1 MSQTVRRSDG
11 PTVHLI
17 PHTHWDREWYLPLVL
32 FQARLVPI
40 IDAALDLLERDPA
53 QRVTL
58 DGQTVLLEDYFTLRP
73 DARDRL
79 RSHVERGALEIGP
92 WYVLADELIPSGE
105 SLVRN
110 LLEGSAD
117 CADLGGRSDVLY
129 SPDAFGH
136 PAVLPSLAREFKLF
150 AGALWRGLGN
160 PVGKDQDLYRWIAP
174 DGAELAVYHLPPAGY
189 ETGNSLRYGSSR
201 WQELVDALGSRAVTD
216 QVAIFAGA
224 DHHEIP
230 DLAALRDE
238 HTGTRIS
245 TLGVFLRS
253 VEGAKG
259 SPVRGELRR
268 TGHTWVLQGVHGTRS
283 RMKREHGRAELTL
296 ARLTEPL
303 VALGGSTGLHPA
315 LRRAWRLLI
324 QSQFHDTIGGCSVDP
339 VSTTQALRLRDVTL
353 LARETAAGALDA
365 LTGHD
370 PDIARETK
378 DAREALILWNPLP
391 VSRNGIVTA
400 ELRFFRRD
408 AIVGPPDGRTAR
420 EAAGYQPFALEIG
433 AEPIPVQVLAV
444 SQAMD
449 RLLARRHSPDQDEVD
464 RVFIAFEAPPVRGLG
479 VETLRVTPALHILSG
494 DGVKVTSGRVS
505 NGLVDVRISAV
516 GVIDVTDRES
526 GEHYPALLALEDET
540 DVGDTYTFSRGPG
553 RAIRGGRPVS
563 QSVLAAGPLIGAVE
577 TRWELAA
584 ATGGTILVRQV
595 VVLHRDSSLVRIR
608 LDIENEADDHRLRA
622 RFPVDA
628 GHEAVSGAAFGFER
642 RAPVA
647 PLRTPGLIERPV
659 LTAPAHRYVAAGDGR
674 RGLAILAP
682 GLFEYEWT
690 DDHDL
695 LVTLVR
701 SVGELS
707 RDSLPERPGHAGWPE
722 AVPLAQERGPHR
734 IDLVI
739 APIGGNSID
748 RPDLVEKLWEQ
759 AFLPLQARH
768 YRTFSGLESSEG
780 FTLEGEGLVAS
791 AVKPGPDGMI
801 VLRCWNARETAVD
814 GAWVTALP
822 MERAVLMRADET
834 IVEELGLDQGSVRFR
849 ASPRA
854 MVTVGVLVTRRFISP
869 AE

>member
-1 MSQTVRRSDG
+1 MSQTVTRSDS

-17 PHTHWDREWYLPLVL
+17 PHTHWDREWYLPLPL
-32 FQARLVPI
+32 FQARVVPI

-58 DGQTVLLEDYFTLRP
+58 DGQTVLLEDYFTFRP
-73 DARDRL
+73 DARDRV
-79 RSHVERGALEIGP
+79 RAQVERGALEIGP

-110 LLEGSAD
+110 LLQGSAD
-117 CADLGGRSDVLY
+117 CAELGGRSNVLY

-150 AGALWRGLGN
+150 AGALWRGMGN
-160 PVGKDQDLYRWIAP
+160 PAGKDQDLYRWIAA

-189 ETGNSLRYGSSR
+189 ETGNSLRYGPSR
-201 WQELVDALGSRAVTD
+201 WEGLVDALGGRAVSD
-216 QVAIFAGA
+216 HVAIFAGA

-230 DLAALRDE
+230 DLAALRDD
-238 HTGTRIS
+238 HPGTCIS
-245 TLGVFLRS
+245 TLGEFLRTL
-253 VEGAKG
+253 EGSKAP
-259 SPVRGELRR
+259 PVRGELRR
-268 TGHTWVLQGVHGTRS
+268 TGHTWVLQGVHGTRT
-283 RMKREHGRAELTL
+283 RMKREHAHAELIL

-303 VALGGSTGLHPA
+303 VALGGSPGLHPA

-339 VSTTQALRLRDVTL
+339 VATTQALRLRDVTL
-353 LARETAAGALDA
+353 LASETAERALDA

-370 PDIARETK
+370 PDTARERK

-400 ELRFFRRD
+400 ELRSFRRD
-408 AIVGPPDGRTAR
+408 VIVGPPDGRTAR
-420 EAAGYQPFALEIG
+420 EGAGYQPFALELG

-444 SQAMD
+444 TQAMD
-449 RLLARRHSPDQDEVD
+449 RVDARRHSPDQDEID

-479 VETLRVTPALHILSG
+479 VETLRVTPALHVLSG
-494 DGVKVTSGRVS
+494 DGVKVTRGRVS

-563 QSVLAAGPLIGAVE
+563 QSVLATGPLIGAVE

-595 VVLHRDSSLVRIR
+595 VVLHRDSSLVRVR
-608 LDIENEADDHRLRA
+608 LDLENEADDHRLRA

-628 GHEAVSGAAFGFER
+628 GHDAVAGAAFGFER
-642 RAPVA
+642 RASVTPQIA
-647 PLRTPGLIERPV
+647 PGLIERPV
-659 LTAPAHRYVAAGDGR
+659 RTAPAHRYVAAAEGH
-674 RGLAILAP
+674 RGLAILGP
-682 GLFEYEWT
+682 GFFEYEWT

-722 AVPLAQERGPHR
+722 SVPLAQERGPHR

-739 APIGGNSID
+739 APIGGDSID
-748 RPDLVEKLWEQ
+748 RPDLLEKLWEQ

-768 YRTFSGLESSEG
+768 YRAFVGVESAEG
-780 FTLEGEGLVAS
+780 FALEGEGLVTS
-791 AVKPGPDGMI
+791 AVKPGPEGMI

-814 GAWVTALP
+814 GAWVTAWP
-822 MERAVLMRADET
+822 VQRAVLMRADET
-834 IVEELGLDQGSVRFR
+834 IVEEIGLAQDIIRFR

-854 MVTVGVLVTRRFISP
+854 MVTIGVLVKRPFISP
-869 AE
+869 TE